1 MVEPEPVSLRDNKI
15 IEGKNVMQTR
25 RVSYI
30 GGSGLSCPGCYLIE
44 ERERGAY
51 EAETNSGKRILEE
64 MILLE
69 SPMDGRLFIIR
80 FIRSPPD
87 ILGSSPA
94 SSSLGN
100 LKRRKV

>member
-1 MVEPEPVSLRDNKI
+1 
-15 IEGKNVMQTR
+15 MQTR

-51 EAETNSGKRILEE
+51 EAETNSGKRIRVLEE

-100 LKRRKV
+100 FKEGKCNINF